1 MSVFVEIIKDASIN
15 GAIGLSQIVWGSS
28 KGLVKGIATPNFIF
42 TTFSD
47 GIGRIYE
54 MEDAIRS
61 VREKTN
67 SIFETRLIERGAE
80 TLVQIP
86 TAFMIA
92 PVMFQYAHSIDRLP
106 ECYIALV
113 LTNLASFAHLYY
125 RGENGTLPYQS
136 NTNSNN

>member
-1 MSVFVEIIKDASIN
+1 MSGIVEIIKDASIN

-28 KGLVKGIATPNFIF
+28 KGLVKGIATPIPLS
-42 TTFSD
+42 TIFSD
-47 GIGRIYE
+47 GLGRIYE

-67 SIFETRLIERGAE
+67 NIFETCLIERGAE

-86 TAFMIA
+86 TAFITV
-92 PVMFQYAHSIDRLP
+92 PIMFQYAHSIDRLP